1 VRDRRP
7 SLAVSRC
14 PVAFMIRFLP
24 AFVAA
29 FFGRAIPP
37 LSFEMINAGSGV
49 QPDDRIVGT
58 MLLGFSF
65 GLVSVG
71 GFGRSRSLW

>member
-1 VRDRRP
+1 
-7 SLAVSRC
+7 LTVSRC
-14 PVAFMIRFLP
+14 SVAFTIRFL
-24 AFVAA
+24 ATFIAA

-37 LSFEMINAGSGV
+37 LSFEMINAGSSV
-49 QPDDRIVGT
+49 QPDNRIVGT